1 MEFPRRDHPPLAEI
15 NSRRLVAIVTSTD
28 DAIAA
33 KDLNG
38 IITDWNFGAERVF
51 GFTDDQM
58 SG

>member
-1 MEFPRRDHPPLAEI
+1 MTTRHLAEI

-28 DAIAA
+28 VAIVA

-51 GFTDDQM
+51 GFTADPGN
-58 SG
+58 SK